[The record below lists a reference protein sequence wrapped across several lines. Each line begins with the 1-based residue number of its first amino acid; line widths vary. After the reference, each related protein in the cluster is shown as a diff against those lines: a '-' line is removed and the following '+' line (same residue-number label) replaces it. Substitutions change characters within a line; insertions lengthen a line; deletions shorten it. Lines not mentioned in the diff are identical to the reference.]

1 MAHNFCQVPFAG
13 QGRENEKVKRGSHM
27 KSFVRGALAI
37 ALLGSVAAPA
47 MAADLPSRKE
57 APVYVAPAPVFSW
70 TGFYVG
76 AEFGGQWGTNTGYL
90 VNNYT
95 GYNLLSSGNYTTSG
109 VVGGGLVGYNYQI
122 NQFVLGV
129 EGELTGSSNQGRQ
142 TGPLGN
148 ASVETQYG
156 FGGSIRGRLG
166 YAIDRTLIYATGGW
180 AFEDI
185 QQNYNTSYLTG
196 SWIDSKVNSSRS
208 GYTVGG
214 GVEYAFNYNWSAR
227 LEYRYSNYGKYV
239 SLYNNALW
247 NAPLSVQ
254 QHPTDNVI
262 QAALIYHFAA
272 PAPVVAKY

>member
-1 MAHNFCQVPFAG
+1 
-13 QGRENEKVKRGSHM
+13 M

-76 AEFGGQWGTNTGYL
+76 AEFGGQWGTNAGSL
-90 VNNYT
+90 VGNYT
-95 GYNLLSSGNYTTSG
+95 GNTYLTTGSYNTSG
-109 VVGGGLVGYNYQI
+109 VIGGGLVGYNYQI
-122 NQFVLGV
+122 NQFVLGI
-129 EGELTGSSNQGRQ
+129 EGDLTGSSLQGRH
-142 TGPLGN
+142 TTDLGY

-156 FGGSIRGRLG
+156 FGGGIRGRLG

-185 QQNYNTSYLTG
+185 KQNYNTNYNFVTG
-196 SWIDSKVNSSRS
+196 GLLGNWANNNQNSSRS
-208 GYTVGG
+208 GYSVGG

-227 LEYRYSNYGKYV
+227 LEYRYSDYGKYV
-239 SLYNNALW
+239 SLYNNALYGV
-247 NAPLSVQ
+247 AGLSVQ
-254 QHPTDNVI
+254 QHPTDNAI
-262 QAALIYHFAA
+262 IGALIYRFGA

>member
-1 MAHNFCQVPFAG
+1 
-13 QGRENEKVKRGSHM
+13 M

-76 AEFGGQWGTNTGYL
+76 AEFGGQFGQNAGSL

-95 GYNLLSSGNYTTSG
+95 GNTYLTTGSYSTSG

-129 EGELTGSSNQGRQ
+129 EGDLTGSSNQGRH
-142 TGPLGN
+142 TNALGT

-156 FGGSIRGRLG
+156 FGGGIRGRLG

-180 AFEDI
+180 AFENVK
-185 QQNYNTSYLTG
+185 QTYNTDYNFATG
-196 SWIDSKVNSSRS
+196 GVLANWANNNQNNSRS

-227 LEYRYSNYGKYV
+227 LEYRYSDYGRYV

-254 QHPTDNVI
+254 QHPSDNI
-262 QAALIYHFAA
+262 IEGALIYHFNA

>member
-1 MAHNFCQVPFAG
+1 MKKIVCGAFA
-13 QGRENEKVKRGSHM
+13 V
-27 KSFVRGALAI
+27 

-47 MAADLPSRKE
+47 LAADLPSRKE
-57 APVYVAPAPVFSW
+57 APVYIAPAPVYSW

-76 AEFGGQWGTNTGYL
+76 AEFGGQWGTNAGSL
-90 VNNYT
+90 INNYT
-95 GYNLLSSGNYTTSG
+95 QNTYLTTGSYNTSG

-129 EGELTGSSNQGRQ
+129 EGDLTGSSLQGRH
-142 TGPLGN
+142 TNNLGT

-156 FGGSIRGRLG
+156 FGGGIRGRLG

-180 AFEDI
+180 AFEDVK
-185 QQNYNTSYLTG
+185 QTYNTNYGTG
-196 SWIDSKVNSSRS
+196 VLGNWANNNQNNNRS
-208 GYTVGG
+208 GYTIGG
-214 GVEYAFNYNWSAR
+214 GVEYAFAPNWTGR
-227 LEYRYSNYGKYV
+227 LEYRYSDYGKYV

-272 PAPVVAKY
+272 PAPVVSKY

>member
-1 MAHNFCQVPFAG
+1 
-13 QGRENEKVKRGSHM
+13 M
-27 KSFVRGALAI
+27 KQIVCGALAV

-47 MAADLPSRKE
+47 LAADLPSRKE
-57 APVYVAPAPVFSW
+57 APVYIAPAPVYSW

-76 AEFGGQWGTNTGYL
+76 AEFGGQFGKNTGSL

-95 GYNLLSSGNYTTSG
+95 QNTYLTTGSYNTSG
-109 VVGGGLVGYNYQI
+109 VIGGGLVGYNYQI

-129 EGELTGSSNQGRQ
+129 EGDLTGSSNQGRY
-142 TGPLGN
+142 TNAIGS

-156 FGGSIRGRLG
+156 FGGGIRGRLG

-180 AFEDI
+180 AFENI
-185 QQNYNTSYLTG
+185 KQTYNTDYNFATG
-196 SWIDSKVNSSRS
+196 GILSNWANNNQNTSRS
-208 GYTVGG
+208 GYTIGG
-214 GVEYAFNYNWSAR
+214 GVEYAFAPNWSGR
-227 LEYRYSNYGKYV
+227 LEYRYSDYGKYV

-262 QAALIYHFAA
+262 EAALIYHFAA

>member
-1 MAHNFCQVPFAG
+1 
-13 QGRENEKVKRGSHM
+13 M

-57 APVYVAPAPVFSW
+57 APVYVAPAPIFSW

-76 AEFGGQWGTNTGYL
+76 AEFGGQFGQNTGYL
-90 VNNYT
+90 NNNYT
-95 GYNLLSSGNYTTSG
+95 GNSFLSTGSYSTSG

-129 EGELTGSSNQGRQ
+129 EGDLTGSSNQGRH
-142 TGPLGN
+142 TYNYLASGLDVGFPN

-156 FGGSIRGRLG
+156 FGAGVRGRLG
-166 YAIDRTLIYATGGW
+166 YAIDRTLIYFTGGW
-180 AFEDI
+180 AYENI
-185 QQNYNTSYLTG
+185 NQYYNVYNYTG
-196 SWIDSKVNSSRS
+196 NWINSKENNGRS
-208 GYTVGG
+208 GYTLGG

-227 LEYRYSNYGKYV
+227 VEYRWSDYGKYV
-239 SLYNNALW
+239 SLYNNYLFA
-247 NAPLSVQ
+247 APLSVQ
-254 QHPTDNVI
+254 QHPTDNAI
-262 QAALIYHFAA
+262 LGALIYHFGA

>member
-1 MAHNFCQVPFAG
+1 
-13 QGRENEKVKRGSHM
+13 M

-57 APVYVAPAPVFSW
+57 APVYIAPAPVFSW

-76 AEFGGQWGTNTGYL
+76 AEFGGQFGTNSGSL
-90 VNNYT
+90 VNNYNQFTYLTT
-95 GYNLLSSGNYTTSG
+95 GSYSTSG

-129 EGELTGSSNQGRQ
+129 EGDLTGSSNQGRH
-142 TGPLGN
+142 TYNVGFNNLGN
-148 ASVETQYG
+148 ASVDTQYG
-156 FGGSIRGRLG
+156 FGGGIRGRLG
-166 YAIDRTLIYATGGW
+166 WAIDRTLIYATGGW

-185 QQNYNTSYLTG
+185 KQTYNTNYNYFTG
-196 SWIDSKVNSSRS
+196 SVLSNWANNNQNTSRS

-227 LEYRYSNYGKYV
+227 LEYRYSDYGKYV

-262 QAALIYHFAA
+262 IGALIYRFGA